1 MSEAAVRIIS
11 LLLAAI
17 FLWAAVAKVARFGSW
32 RVVLAGYRIP
42 PSLERLSAPAV
53 PFVELLVVGLLL
65 AGETRAGA
73 ALSVMLLSTF
83 SLALVRARALQ
94 GDRLPCGCFG
104 AHKERD
110 YRVLLLRN
118 GLLAVLPAALLVE
131 GRDVMP
137 LADFGWPSTGDAL
150 PTLLTLAGIA
160 VGLWI
165 VREVASSFRKGRS

>member
-1 MSEAAVRIIS
+1 
-11 LLLAAI
+11 
-17 FLWAAVAKVARFGSW
+17 
-32 RVVLAGYRIP
+32 
-42 PSLERLSAPAV
+42 
-53 PFVELLVVGLLL
+53 
-65 AGETRAGA
+65 
-73 ALSVMLLSTF
+73 
-83 SLALVRARALQ
+83 
-94 GDRLPCGCFG
+94 
-104 AHKERD
+104 
-110 YRVLLLRN
+110 LRN